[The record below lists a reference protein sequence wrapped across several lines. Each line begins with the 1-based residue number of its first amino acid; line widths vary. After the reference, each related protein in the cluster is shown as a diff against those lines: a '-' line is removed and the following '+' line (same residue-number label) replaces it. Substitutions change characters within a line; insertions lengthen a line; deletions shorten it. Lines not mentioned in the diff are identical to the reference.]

1 MFSRDSYEND
11 SNRGGEFYMP
21 ISSASTRRNEV
32 WEKKRQKKGLKAP
45 NATNK

>member
-1 MFSRDSYEND
+1 MFSRDNYD
-11 SNRGGEFYMP
+11 DDPIRGGEFYMP

-45 NATNK
+45 KATNK